1 MKYLNFANAA
11 QGGQTLTAG
20 DKIQAEN
27 NYQSQLMNID
37 KMYKPNETGEDEAVI
52 AEQQEYWNSLLR
64 DTIDQKIGN
73 FEVNEDT
80 GAISAEDWKS
90 LWTLYEGKKDKM
102 NEFQQEVMEFYL
114 NTIDHDGGTA
124 KTVTDDENE
133 VQGSGLIGKEFN
145 GWVIGEEK
153 GRMKADNSKGY
164 TNGQVINESNAAHQ
178 QVYIYY
184 EGYLYPAVKK

>member
-124 KTVTDDENE
+124 EIVTEQGNE
-133 VQGSGLIGKEFN
+133 VQSQTQGN
-145 GWVIGEEK
+145 GVAQQSDWVIAGAALQESPFPTK
-153 GRMKADNSKGY
+153 GA
-164 TNGQVINESNAAHQ
+164 TNGQIIGDGAGGT
-178 QVYIYY
+178 YIYKD
-184 EGYLYPAVKK
+184 GLWYPAKRK

>member
-37 KMYKPNETGEDEAVI
+37 KMYKTDDDAVI

-64 DTIDQKIGN
+64 DAIDQKMGN

-80 GAISAEDWKS
+80 GEISADDWQS
-90 LWTLYEGKKDKM
+90 LWKLYEGKKDKM

-114 NTIDHDGGTA
+114 NTIDHEAVAG
-124 KTVTDDENE
+124 TVTEQGDET
-133 VQGSGLIGKEFN
+133 QGSGLSGKEFN
-145 GWVIGEEK
+145 GWVIGNEYS
-153 GRMKADNSKGY
+153 RMEADKSKGY
-164 TNGQVINESNAAHQ
+164 TNGQIINEANAAHQ

-184 EGYLYPAVKK
+184 DGYLYPAVKK